1 VATRVEQKAK
11 AREERLAREREA
23 ADAEARKRRLM
34 WLGGGLLVVIVA
46 VAVVIAV
53 ASGSSSGSSS
63 SSSGGTSASTV
74 NKLLAGIPQNGS
86 TLGNPNAP
94 VQVTVYEDLECPV
107 CQEFTLNAENKLI
120 ANDVRAGRAKLVFK
134 SLQTATGDPT
144 TFQVQQQAAAA
155 AGKQNK
161 QWNFVENFYHQQ
173 GQEGT
178 PYVTESYLDKL
189 AKQVPGLN
197 YNAWLS
203 ARKGS
208 DVSGTVSADTSAAHS
223 KGFSS
228 TPTIVVQGPKASPA
242 PVAGAIDYPTLE
254 SMVKK
259 AGG

>member
-63 SSSGGTSASTV
+63 V

-120 ANDVRAGRAKLVFK
+120 TSDVRAGRAKLVFK